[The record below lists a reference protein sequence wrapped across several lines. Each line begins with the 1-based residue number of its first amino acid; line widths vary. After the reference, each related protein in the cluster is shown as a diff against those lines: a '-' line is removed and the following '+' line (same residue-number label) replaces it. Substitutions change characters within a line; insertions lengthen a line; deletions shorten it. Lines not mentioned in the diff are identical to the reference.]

1 MSKID
6 KGREDID
13 ISTGGEYN
21 IVKLLD
27 KPVRKCVGEHLYLFN
42 DIANMFGR
50 NFKDLA

>member
-1 MSKID
+1 MRSIELSKID

-13 ISTGGEYN
+13 ISIGGEYN

-42 DIANMFGR
+42 DMDYIVF
-50 NFKDLA
+50 L